1 MNIHQLLELTVARKA
16 SDLHLVVGYPPVL
29 RINGELVEV
38 AGSPILVD
46 NEMGNLISPLLTPA
60 QKQTFETNLELD
72 FAVSLQNQARFR
84 VNIFQERGHLTAS
97 LRLIPLIIPEL
108 SNLGLPQAV
117 EKFADLK
124 QGLILITG
132 PTGHG
137 KSTTL
142 AALINKINQTR
153 NAHILTVEDP
163 IEYIY
168 PKAKGLISQRELLVD
183 TKAWPNALRAALRED
198 PDVVL
203 VGEMRDL
210 ETITATLTIA
220 ETGHLVFATLH
231 TNSAAQT
238 VDRIIDV
245 FPEQQQS
252 QVRLQLASVIEAVV
266 SQRLIPTIKPGRAL
280 AVELLI
286 STPALSSI
294 IRDGKTHLID
304 SLIQTSAE
312 LGMVSLEKSLVT
324 LVKNGSISFE
334 MAQSYSIRPDLLA
347 KLLTEVERGR

>member
-16 SDLHLVVGYPPVL
+16 SDLHLVVGYPPTL
-29 RINGELVEV
+29 RINSELVEV
-38 AGSPILVD
+38 TGSALLDD
-46 NEMGNLISPLLTPA
+46 NEMGNLISPLLTQA
-60 QKQTFETNLELD
+60 QKQTFEKDLELD
-72 FAVSLQNQARFR
+72 FATNLQNQARFR

-108 SNLGLPQAV
+108 DNLGLPPAV
-117 EKFADLK
+117 AKFVDLR
-124 QGLILITG
+124 QGLILVTG

-153 NAHILTVEDP
+153 TAHILTIEDP
-163 IEYIY
+163 VEYLY

-183 TKAWPNALRAALRED
+183 TKTWSNALRAALRED

-210 ETITATLTIA
+210 DTIAATLTIA

-286 STPALSSI
+286 QTPALSSI

-304 SLIQTSAE
+304 NLIQTSAE

-334 MAQSYSIRPDLLA
+334 VAQSYSLRPDLLA
-347 KLLTEVERGR
+347 KLLTEAERGR